1 MTELHRNTHTMWYVQ
16 KISVLSSSIS
26 PRSHLS
32 VHLVT
37 PQWTVFTL
45 CLDTTPCQVWGR
57 PPSLSINR
65 CVLERSFRSA
75 NLKRWIND
83 GLKLKQHTQ
92 IQQACLLWTIETE
105 TSRET
110 PNRAMWHTAIYSFIF
125 EMDQKTLSVLK
136 SKTCCWFTRCK
147 MRYVN
152 FWPGELQNRTET
164 LESTHTH

>member
-83 GLKLKQHTQ
+83 GLKLKRHTQ
-92 IQQACLLWTIETE
+92 IQQACLLWTIETDIKRNAE
-105 TSRET
+105 QSHVAHSNLFLHLWNGPKNTVS
-110 PNRAMWHTAIYSFIF
+110 PKKQDVLLIY
-125 EMDQKTLSVLK
+125 TL
-136 SKTCCWFTRCK
+136 
-147 MRYVN
+147 
-152 FWPGELQNRTET
+152 
-164 LESTHTH
+164 